1 MNRDVIGNNVR
12 LLLSVRG
19 ESQTEFAG
27 RLGVTR
33 QRVTQMMD
41 RPTERSLTA
50 IAEALAVPVEWLS
63 DPALAGKTVE
73 ELRGNGTTVALDL
86 SKRQ

>member
-1 MNRDVIGNNVR
+1 MDRDTIRDNVH

-19 ESQTEFAG
+19 ISQTALAN

-41 RPTERSLTA
+41 RPTDRSLSA
-50 IAEALAVPVEWLS
+50 IAGALSVPVEWLE
-63 DPALAGKTVE
+63 DPGLAGKTVE
-73 ELRGNGTTVALDL
+73 ELRGGV
-86 SKRQ
+86 Q

>member
-50 IAEALAVPVEWLS
+50 IAGALSVPVEWLT
-63 DPALAGKTVE
+63 DPGLAGKTVE
-73 ELRGNGTTVALDL
+73 ELRGE
-86 SKRQ
+86 R